1 MLNVAMQDQNTKA
14 LALMLHA
21 QRMED
26 WMQSK
31 TSPSNVFKALQPQKE
46 DVLTGPVLPSW
57 FKYFDD
63 FNARNPGE
71 SMTFMKALA
80 FELDDAGLARVLEA
94 GLTDGK
100 MKAFATQL
108 TNKLFGEWKK
118 REISAAYAFQIVG
131 LADIISAR
139 RVLSDKT
146 LDFWSY
152 RIRLWIFGAGFG
164 DPATIA
170 IIAAGKSDQTT
181 KTIAD
186 NLELSLL
193 TRWLDEKLPPLTVT
207 RWVGA
212 LELDD
217 TLEKYT
223 ALFKA
228 KWSNDV

>member
-80 FELDDAGLARVLEA
+80 FPLDDAGLARVLEA
-94 GLTDGK
+94 ELTDGK

-108 TNKLFGEWKK
+108 TNNLFGEWKK

-131 LADIISAR
+131 LADIISAG
-139 RVLSDKT
+139 RVLPDKT
-146 LDFWSY
+146 LDFWVRY
-152 RIRLWIFGAGFG
+152 LNLFELRRE
-164 DPATIA
+164 TT
-170 IIAAGKSDQTT
+170 SD
-181 KTIAD
+181 
-186 NLELSLL
+186 
-193 TRWLDEKLPPLTVT
+193 
-207 RWVGA
+207 G
-212 LELDD
+212 
-217 TLEKYT
+217 
-223 ALFKA
+223 
-228 KWSNDV
+228 

>member
-118 REISAAYAFQIVG
+118 REISAAYA
-131 LADIISAR
+131 
-139 RVLSDKT
+139 
-146 LDFWSY
+146 
-152 RIRLWIFGAGFG
+152 AGFG

-170 IIAAGKSDQTT
+170 IIAAEKSDPTT

-186 NLELSLL
+186 NLELSLF
-193 TRWLDEKLPPLTVT
+193 TRWLDEKLAPLTVT
-207 RWVGA
+207 RWVGT